1 MTEPGGCVL
10 IDHETEQPFQC
21 GGFVDV
27 GDVETGDLCSDG
39 DDNDGNGKTDCAD
52 PNCSGVGECPTE
64 DDCEQTR

>member
-1 MTEPGGCVL
+1 MWW
-10 IDHETEQPFQC
+10 
-21 GGFVDV
+21 FVDA

-64 DDCEQTR
+64 DDCTNKQDDDGDGLNRL